1 MIKEFKPIKRPFL
14 PMPLDVKIE
23 MSNLR
28 REGYNA
34 EFVYSECEKLVN
46 TGKSEIVSS
55 ENAAEW
61 LVKYPNVL
69 LKAFMEHW
77 DLDDP
82 PKYWT
87 GDDEK

>member
-1 MIKEFKPIKRPFL
+1 MIA
-14 PMPLDVKIE
+14 E
-23 MSNLR
+23 M
-28 REGYNA
+28 
-34 EFVYSECEKLVN
+34 KLVK
-46 TGKSEIVSS
+46 TGKPEIVSS

-87 GDDEK
+87 GE